1 MITVVVCDTGTGEAG
16 IDVDQPIRVAIVED
30 HVMVAEGLAAALAVD
45 PRLVVVGT
53 AGTVRGGV
61 QMVSECKPDVVLM
74 DLLLPDGDGAA
85 ATLAI
90 RAVDPTTRVV
100 LITSAS
106 GQDIIGRAIEAG
118 CSGLLSKTEPVANV
132 RTAIHRAGAGEAV
145 FVAEDLVGLVDRL
158 SHGSQTSVTL
168 TEREREVL
176 ELLAQGSTTQA
187 IAEALVL
194 SLHTVRN
201 HVRNVLM
208 KLGAHSRLE
217 AVAIALRE
225 GLVATPHA
233 AHDPEAG

>member
-1 MITVVVCDTGTGEAG
+1 M
-16 IDVDQPIRVAIVED
+16 DQPITVAIVED
-30 HVMVAEGLAAALAVD
+30 HAMVAEGLAAALAVD
-45 PRLVVVGT
+45 PGLVVVGT
-53 AGTVRGGV
+53 AGTVHDGV
-61 QMVSECKPDVVLM
+61 RMVAERKPDVVLM
-74 DLLLPDGDGAA
+74 DLLLPDGDGAE
-85 ATLAI
+85 ATSAI
-90 RAVDPTTRVV
+90 RAVTPDTRVV

-106 GQDIIGRAIEAG
+106 GHDITSRAIEAG

-132 RTAIHRAGAGEAV
+132 RRAIHRAGAGEAV
-145 FVAEDLVGLVDRL
+145 FVAEDLLGLLGRL
-158 SHGSQTSVTL
+158 SAAPKTVVTL

-187 IAEALVL
+187 IADSLVL

-225 GLVATPHA
+225 GLVASPQA
-233 AHDPEAG
+233 YGPEAG